1 MLKVTVINPDEV
13 VFEGEADYILA
24 PTPHGAI
31 GIMPGHTPY
40 YGELSKGDL
49 VIHTTE
55 EKTWPIEAG
64 LLKVRADEVT
74 ILIGL

>member
-1 MLKVTVINPDEV
+1 VLKIRLINPEEI
-13 VFEGEADYILA
+13 VFDGEATYVLA
-24 PTPHGAI
+24 PTKHGTI
-31 GIMPGHTPY
+31 GIMPGHTPF
-40 YGELSKGDL
+40 YGELTKGDL
-49 VIHTTE
+49 IIFTTE